1 MLGVLIAAKQLFV
14 LGKIGPTKKQKV
26 SDVKSSRV
34 FDATHTHVDVKENEV
49 HLI

>member
-1 MLGVLIAAKQLFV
+1 MAAKQLFV
-14 LGKIGPTKKQKV
+14 LGKIDPTKIQKV

-34 FDATHTHVDVKENEV
+34 FDATHTHVNVKENEV